1 MQPML
6 DPIPEKRSP
15 LAPKE
20 EVTMR
25 LIIHMAENTSGIS
38 LEEVKPI
45 SCTQPTQDCQPQDE
59 TEPRQGPGLPNNS
72 SPVDLGAAKS

>member
-1 MQPML
+1 MQPMPH
-6 DPIPEKRSP
+6 PIPEKRSP

-38 LEEVKPI
+38 LEEV
-45 SCTQPTQDCQPQDE
+45 
-59 TEPRQGPGLPNNS
+59 
-72 SPVDLGAAKS
+72 